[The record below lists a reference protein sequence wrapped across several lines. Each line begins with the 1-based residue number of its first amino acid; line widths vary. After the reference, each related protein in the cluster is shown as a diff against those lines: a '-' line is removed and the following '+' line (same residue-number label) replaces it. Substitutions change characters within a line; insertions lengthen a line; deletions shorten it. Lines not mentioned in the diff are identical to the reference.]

1 MRRNGYIKCLAVA
14 ALFAA
19 IIGYSV
25 FSDVPQT
32 DAEPPRTPVWLEDE
46 PYLDFDANDLP
57 APATEAQR
65 AIPTGYNM
73 PLYLQDDPQWGGIEY
88 AGSSISQAGCGL
100 VCAAMAIDYL
110 TNQITY
116 PRDLAAVVGDTCLT
130 DGVNDPGKFCAYA
143 EEAYGLD
150 GSEIYWTL
158 DEALAECADG
168 AVVFAG
174 MTGQLGGQGN
184 CYGGHVVLLWQSFD
198 GDVRIRDPKSG
209 DNSQRPYSDEELN
222 ATQWLYFYSLRS
234 IK

>member
-1 MRRNGYIKCLAVA
+1 MRKETAIRVATVAATLAVIVA
-14 ALFAA
+14 VSLCNAQETGGEA
-19 IIGYSV
+19 V
-25 FSDVPQT
+25 
-32 DAEPPRTPVWLEDE
+32 ETPVWLQEE
-46 PYLDFDANDLP
+46 PVLDLPVNDLP
-57 APATEAQR
+57 APATEAHR
-65 AIPTGYNM
+65 VIPTGYNM

-88 AGSSISQAGCGL
+88 AGSNISQAGCGL
-100 VCAAMAIDYL
+100 VCAAMAIEYL

-184 CYGGHVVLLWQSFD
+184 YYGGHVVLLWQSFD

-209 DNSQRPYSDEELN
+209 DNSQRPYSDEELR
-222 ATQWLYFYSLRS
+222 ATQWLYFYSLRR
-234 IK
+234 

>member
-1 MRRNGYIKCLAVA
+1 MVAATLAVIVA
-14 ALFAA
+14 VSLCNAQETGGEA
-19 IIGYSV
+19 V
-25 FSDVPQT
+25 
-32 DAEPPRTPVWLEDE
+32 ETPVWLQEE
-46 PYLDFDANDLP
+46 PVLDLPVNDLP
-57 APATEAQR
+57 APATEAHR
-65 AIPTGYNM
+65 VIPTGYNM

-100 VCAAMAIDYL
+100 VCAAMAIEYL

-184 CYGGHVVLLWQSFD
+184 YYGGHVVLLWQSFD

-209 DNSQRPYSDEELN
+209 DNSQRPYSDEELR
-222 ATQWLYFYSLRS
+222 ATQWLYFYSLRR
-234 IK
+234 